1 MEILDG
7 VPDLQEIIV
16 AFLFKESPV
25 CGSGKSL
32 LDLSA
37 VNTSW
42 RAAVLDYVKNYNGHT
57 FDTYMAH
64 IRITIHTHRR
74 ILWQFRHMLSNQ
86 RCIEYNVLRY
96 KCASCGISTYQIGMC
111 ECHRSIPAAPP
122 PVDHSIPEN
131 DIREVQNTDNV
142 PRFPIEEAVVGP
154 CIASMG
160 IFMIYHCLRLR

>member
-7 VPDLQEIIV
+7 VADLQNIIV
-16 AFLFKESPV
+16 AFLFEESPV
-25 CGSGKSL
+25 CGSGKYL

-42 RAAVLDYVKNYNGHT
+42 RAAVLDYVENDKGHT
-57 FDTYMAH
+57 FDTYMAN

-74 ILWQFRHMLSNQ
+74 VLWQFRYVLSNQ
-86 RCIEYNVLRY
+86 HCVDYNVLRY
-96 KCASCGISTYQIGMC
+96 KCASCGSSTYQIATC
-111 ECHRSIPAAPP
+111 ECHRSIPPEPP
-122 PVDHSIPEN
+122 RVDHSISEN